1 MIKKIVICG
10 ALGHI
15 GSRFIR
21 ILPDHYPDVQVVML
35 DNLSTQRYVS
45 LYDLPRHGHYRFHEL
60 DVLDADLK
68 PLFEGADV
76 VVQLAAIT
84 NAAGSFDIREKVER
98 ENYLATERI
107 AHACLSTGAALAHI
121 SSTSVYGTQ
130 KGMVDEICDEEDLK
144 PQSPYAETKLREERL
159 LAELGKSSGL
169 HFVTC
174 RFGTI
179 FGVSP
184 GMRFHTAVNKFCW
197 QAVTG
202 QPITVWRTA
211 LHQVRPYL
219 DLEDAMRALHFII
232 HGKLFDRGTYN
243 VLTMNAT
250 VADILDVIRI
260 HIPDITIEY
269 VDTKIMNQLSFQVS
283 SQRFRNCGFEFHGDL
298 RRGVADTFTLLRGV
312 RS

>member
-1 MIKKIVICG
+1 MVKKIVVCG

-21 ILPDHYPDVQVVML
+21 TLPDQYPGAQVALL

-45 LYDLPRHGHYRFHEL
+45 LYGLPSHGHYRFHEL
-60 DVLDADLK
+60 DVLNADLA
-68 PLFEGADV
+68 PVFEGAGV
-76 VVQLAAIT
+76 VLQLAAIT
-84 NAAGSFDIREKVER
+84 TAAGSFEIREKIER
-98 ENYLATERI
+98 ENYLATERV
-107 AHACLSTGAALAHI
+107 AHACLSAGAALVNI

-130 KGMVDEICDEEDLK
+130 KNIVDETCGEEDLK
-144 PQSPYAETKLREERL
+144 AQSPYAETKLREERL
-159 LAELGKSSGL
+159 LSELGENKGL
-169 HFVTC
+169 RFASC

-197 QAVTG
+197 QALTG

-219 DLEDAMRALHFII
+219 DLEDAISALHFII
-232 HGKLFDRGTYN
+232 RNDLFEGNIYN

-250 VADILDVIRI
+250 VADILDVIRT
-260 HIPDITIEY
+260 HVSDISIEY
-269 VDTKIMNQLSFQVS
+269 VDTKIMNQLSFHVS
-283 SQRFRNCGFEFHGDL
+283 NERFRGCGFEFHGDL

>member
-1 MIKKIVICG
+1 MIKKIVVCG

-21 ILPDHYPDVQVVML
+21 TLPDQYPDVQVVML

-45 LYDLPRHGHYRFHEL
+45 LYDLPSHGHYRFHEL

-84 NAAGSFDIREKVER
+84 NAAGSFEIREKVEH

-107 AHACLSTGAALAHI
+107 AHACLSTGAALFNI

-130 KGMVDEICDEEDLK
+130 KDVVDETCGEEDLK
-144 PQSPYAETKLREERL
+144 AQSPYAETKLREERL
-159 LAELGKSSGL
+159 LAELGKSLGL
-169 HFVTC
+169 HFVIC

-211 LHQVRPYL
+211 LHQLRPYL
-219 DLEDAMRALHFII
+219 DLQDAVDAVHFII
-232 HGKLFDRGTYN
+232 RGKLFEGGTYN

-250 VADILDVIRI
+250 VADILDVIRM
-260 HIPDITIEY
+260 HVPDISIEY

-283 SQRFRNCGFEFHGDL
+283 SQRIRNCGFEFHGDL
-298 RRGVADTFTLLRGV
+298 RRAVDDTFTLLRGV